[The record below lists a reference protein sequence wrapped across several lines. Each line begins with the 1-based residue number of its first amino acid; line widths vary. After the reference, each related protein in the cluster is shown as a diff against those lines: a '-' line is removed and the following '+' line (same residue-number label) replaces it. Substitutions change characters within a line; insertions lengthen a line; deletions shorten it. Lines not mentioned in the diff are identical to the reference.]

1 MKNKMQGINF
11 LAILWVACL
20 LTPVSAQHNKSLVNT
35 SQSPYTRLTS
45 VGLGD
50 VKWTQ
55 GFWAERFTVCKNT
68 MSPELLKTYM
78 NEHISHSFE
87 NFRVAAGLSEGAH
100 SGPVFHDGDMY
111 KTIEAQA
118 SLYAVTKDEDVN
130 NQLDEIIAVIAKA
143 QRADGYL
150 HTPVQI
156 AEQRQMKNDAERLN
170 FESYNL
176 GHLMMAA
183 CVHFRATEKRNLLDI
198 AIKATDFL
206 CRYYKNAT
214 PAEARN
220 AVCPSHYMGLVEM
233 FRTTRDPKYLELSK
247 RLIDIR
253 GLMENGT
260 DDNQD
265 RIPFRQQ
272 TKAMGHA
279 VRANYL
285 YAGVADVYAETG
297 DTSLLR
303 PLKLIW
309 ENMTHTKMYITG
321 ACGALY
327 DGVSPDGTSYNPP
340 EVQKIHQ
347 AYGRDFQLPN
357 KTAHNETC
365 ANIGNLLWNWRM
377 FLLTGEAKYMD
388 IVELTLYNSILS
400 GVSLDGHDFCY
411 TNPLS
416 VSEQFPYE
424 LRWSGGRKPYIALSN
439 CCPPN
444 TVRTMAEVQNYAY
457 SLSEDGVWVN
467 LYGGNEL
474 NTTTKGG
481 EEIQIVQTSD
491 YPWNEEI
498 TLTVKKLPKKNSAVY
513 LRIPDGCKNAFVA
526 VNGQPETQTIRPGSY
541 VKLNRTWKAGDKI
554 NLTLPMKTRLMEA
567 NPLVEETKNQVAVKR
582 GPIVYCLEG
591 IDLPEENI
599 FNTTL
604 SADIQ
609 LVKKEMNINNAH
621 FIALEGIARIGGHT
635 NWENTLYQ
643 EIKPADKPVK
653 IRLIPYYAW
662 GNRGQSDM
670 TVWMNVTR

>member
-220 AVCPSHYMGLVEM
+220 AVCPSH
-233 FRTTRDPKYLELSK
+233 
-247 RLIDIR
+247 
-253 GLMENGT
+253 
-260 DDNQD
+260 
-265 RIPFRQQ
+265 
-272 TKAMGHA
+272 
-279 VRANYL
+279 
-285 YAGVADVYAETG
+285 
-297 DTSLLR
+297 
-303 PLKLIW
+303 
-309 ENMTHTKMYITG
+309 
-321 ACGALY
+321 
-327 DGVSPDGTSYNPP
+327 
-340 EVQKIHQ
+340 
-347 AYGRDFQLPN
+347 
-357 KTAHNETC
+357 
-365 ANIGNLLWNWRM
+365 
-377 FLLTGEAKYMD
+377 
-388 IVELTLYNSILS
+388 
-400 GVSLDGHDFCY
+400 
-411 TNPLS
+411 
-416 VSEQFPYE
+416 
-424 LRWSGGRKPYIALSN
+424 
-439 CCPPN
+439 
-444 TVRTMAEVQNYAY
+444 
-457 SLSEDGVWVN
+457 
-467 LYGGNEL
+467 
-474 NTTTKGG
+474 
-481 EEIQIVQTSD
+481 
-491 YPWNEEI
+491 
-498 TLTVKKLPKKNSAVY
+498 
-513 LRIPDGCKNAFVA
+513 
-526 VNGQPETQTIRPGSY
+526 
-541 VKLNRTWKAGDKI
+541 TWA
-554 NLTLPMKTRLMEA
+554 
-567 NPLVEETKNQVAVKR
+567 
-582 GPIVYCLEG
+582 
-591 IDLPEENI
+591 
-599 FNTTL
+599 
-604 SADIQ
+604 
-609 LVKKEMNINNAH
+609 
-621 FIALEGIARIGGHT
+621 
-635 NWENTLYQ
+635 
-643 EIKPADKPVK
+643 
-653 IRLIPYYAW
+653 
-662 GNRGQSDM
+662 
-670 TVWMNVTR
+670 